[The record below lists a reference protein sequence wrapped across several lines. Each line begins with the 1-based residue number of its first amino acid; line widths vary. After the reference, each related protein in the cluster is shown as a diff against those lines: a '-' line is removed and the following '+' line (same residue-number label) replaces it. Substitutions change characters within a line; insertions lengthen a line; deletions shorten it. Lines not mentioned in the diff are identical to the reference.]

1 MTISI
6 CGGIVAIVAIVAVVV
21 AVINNNK
28 GGQPSGTDSSQVETS
43 NNGNSA
49 IVGKWKYDHPSLGD
63 SFVYTFNSD
72 GTGNYTASGDFTY
85 KIDGNNIAITYNAS
99 GATFETEFEING
111 DTLNVKDSAGNDTF
125 YKKSN

>member
-1 MTISI
+1 MNKKMTISI
-6 CGGIVAIVAIVAVVV
+6 CGGIVAIVAVV
-21 AVINNNK
+21 NNNK
-28 GGQPSGTDSSQVETS
+28 GNQPSGGDSSQVESGNNSS
-43 NNGNSA
+43 NPA

-85 KIDGNNIAITYNAS
+85 EINGNNIAITYNAS

-111 DTLNVKDSAGNDTF
+111 DTLNVKDSAGNDTI